1 MKKIRTSSRK
11 KDIMART
18 RRAVLQSSV
27 SKVNDDTRFASMVGS
42 IADGII
48 ATDSDG
54 KITYL
59 NHPAEK
65 LTGWTLAESL
75 ARAAE
80 EVFPLVRERTGV
92 AMPSPVRQVLETVNV
107 VRLDDCILLVRNDGR
122 EIPVDV
128 SAAPIPGPRGKL
140 AGVVLVC
147 REVTRRLQ
155 NDRALRESQALLRVL
170 IDGFP
175 DPIFVK
181 DRGGRIVM
189 ANAAA
194 VAVVGKPREAITGK
208 SDEEFYDDPG
218 VGRAIKQNDDR
229 IMASGHPQVVEELV
243 LTPKGYR
250 SFLSTKTPWRDADGK
265 VIGLLGIARDITEH
279 KKIQEEIQQSNRRV
293 TEILASIQDDFYVLD
308 HNWIFVFASQRF
320 TSRIGKDPK
329 DFVGNNIWEM
339 FPKHLGTAYE
349 ENLRAAMERREV
361 RRFEIEGKY
370 TRGWYGM
377 AAFPSAEGITVLGT
391 DITEH
396 KKIEEELKRSE
407 SEYRVLFEF
416 NPQPMWMVDTE
427 SFHFLAVNQAAL
439 AQYGYSKEEFL
450 SLGLF
455 DLVHP
460 DDHGRL
466 RRQLA
471 SGQGRAAGAEVY
483 THLKKNGGTIKVE
496 ILAHDIQFEGK
507 KVRLVQGRDVT
518 RRLQVEE
525 ALKENLKLFLAFV
538 ESSTE
543 PSLMTDEKGMI
554 LAVSKP
560 GVELLCSSRAS
571 VVGQNVLRY
580 IPSEQLPILE
590 KSFDTLLREP
600 LRPRIAV
607 VRLRLLDGSNI
618 WVEAVC
624 SMLRVDDRIGGYIVS
639 LKRLEIAA
647 LNNS

>member
-1 MKKIRTSSRK
+1 M
-11 KDIMART
+11 
-18 RRAVLQSSV
+18 
-27 SKVNDDTRFASMVGS
+27 NDDTPFASMVGS

-75 ARAAE
+75 ARATE

-107 VRLDDCILLVRNDGR
+107 VRLDGRILLVRNDGR

-128 SAAPIPGPRGKL
+128 SAAPIPGPRGKV

-293 TEILASIQDDFYVLD
+293 TEILASIQDEFYVLD

-370 TRGWYGM
+370 TRAWYRM

-396 KKIEEELKRSE
+396 KKMEEELKRSE

-427 SFHFLAVNQAAL
+427 SFHLLAVNQAAL

-460 DDHGRL
+460 DDHERL

-483 THLKKNGGTIKVE
+483 THLKKNGRTIKVE

-607 VRLRLLDGSNI
+607 VRLRLLDGSNV

>member
-396 KKIEEELKRSE
+396 KKMEEELKRSE

-496 ILAHDIQFEGK
+496 ILAHDIQFEG
-507 KVRLVQGRDVT
+507 
-518 RRLQVEE
+518 
-525 ALKENLKLFLAFV
+525 
-538 ESSTE
+538 
-543 PSLMTDEKGMI
+543 
-554 LAVSKP
+554 
-560 GVELLCSSRAS
+560 
-571 VVGQNVLRY
+571 
-580 IPSEQLPILE
+580 
-590 KSFDTLLREP
+590 
-600 LRPRIAV
+600 
-607 VRLRLLDGSNI
+607 
-618 WVEAVC
+618 
-624 SMLRVDDRIGGYIVS
+624 
-639 LKRLEIAA
+639 
-647 LNNS
+647 

>member
-396 KKIEEELKRSE
+396 KKMEEELKRSE

>member
-396 KKIEEELKRSE
+396 KKMEEELKRSE

-439 AQYGYSKEEFL
+439 AQYCYSKEEFL